1 MIQGGGMRGKDEMT
15 RIEAFG
21 SPRGA
26 EIPRATMRRRNKHGM
41 PPPATFDVDAVAG
54 KSNLTALEGSY
65 HAAATR
71 PTRRTTPRMR
81 KADAVLKRTYGLGP
95 TKRSQIKRRG
105 FAKAA
110 PRRKASGPSNKW
122 KGF

>member
-1 MIQGGGMRGKDEMT
+1 MRGKDEMT

-21 SPRGA
+21 SPRSA
-26 EIPRATMRRRNKHGM
+26 EIPRATMRRRNNRGI
-41 PPPATFDVDAVAG
+41 PPPVTMFDIDAVAG
-54 KSNLTALEGSY
+54 NSDLTALEGSY

-81 KADAVLKRTYGLGP
+81 YADGVLKRPNGLGP
-95 TKRSQIKRRG
+95 AKRSQIKRRR

-110 PRRKASGPSNKW
+110 AWRKASGPINKW